1 MHNSLE
7 SKSLRPDSFREYIGQ
22 EKAIKQLKM
31 FVKAASMRK
40 SNNESDWTIDH
51 IVFDGQAGLGK
62 TSLAYVIAKEMN
74 ANIRIVQANTFQ
86 QVGEIAAVIMS
97 LDEGDILFI
106 DEIHGLDK
114 KLAESLYSIMEDFRI
129 DIIIEKDG
137 GQEAISLALPRF
149 TLIGATTELGRLEL
163 PFIERL
169 THAFTLDPYTIDELN
184 QIIELNVNKFNCC
197 IEEEAKNKISLA
209 SKSVPRNAISLLKK
223 CRDYA
228 QGRGRYSIELN
239 DVIEAFSDSEISEDG
254 LKKTDINYLLKL
266 RDRCNRTKKPVGLKT
281 ISDITGIDESTITSA
296 IEPFLIQNGFI
307 DRTPRGRII
316 TPLGV
321 AAITE

>member
-1 MHNSLE
+1 MENQE
-7 SKSLRPDSFREYIGQ
+7 QKSLRPDSFEEYIGQ
-22 EKAIKQLKM
+22 SKAIKQLKM
-31 FVKAASMRK
+31 FVKAASMRRD
-40 SNNESDWTIDH
+40 NNESDWTIDH

-74 ANIRIVQANTFQ
+74 ANIRIVQANSFQ
-86 QVGEIAAVIMS
+86 QVGEIAAVVMS

-129 DIIIEKDG
+129 DLIIDKDG
-137 GQEAISLALPRF
+137 GQQAMSLSLPRF

-169 THAFTLDPYTIDELN
+169 THSFTLDPYSIDELN
-184 QIIELNVNKFNCC
+184 KIIELNVNKFNCT
-197 IEEEAKNKISLA
+197 IEEEAKTKISMA
-209 SKSVPRNAISLLKK
+209 SKSVPRNAIALLKK

-228 QGRGRYSIELN
+228 QGNGRYSIELK
-239 DVIEAFSDSEISEDG
+239 DVEEAFADSEINKDG
-254 LKKTDINYLLKL
+254 LKKTDINYLRKL
-266 RDRCNRTKKPVGLKT
+266 HNRCSETRKPVGLKT
-281 ISDITGIDESTITSA
+281 ISDITGIDSTTIESA
-296 IEPFLIQNGFI
+296 IEPFLIQSGYI

-316 TPLGV
+316 TELGI
-321 AAITE
+321 AALK